1 MQGPCLYAFQGVKGP
16 GAPAARGSRFSVPA
30 HLTAGSINQG
40 HVVPPPYLPAP
51 LSSTPRGQ
59 RLQFIKLGEG
69 GVKTTQWG
77 SLSSE
82 NWEQMGSDSK
92 SGIEF

>member
-1 MQGPCLYAFQGVKGP
+1 MQGPRLYAFQGVKGP
-16 GAPAARGSRFSVPA
+16 GALAARGSRFSVPA

-40 HVVPPPYLPAP
+40 HVPPPYLPAP

-82 NWEQMGSDSK
+82 TGSRWAQILSQA
-92 SGIEF
+92 